1 MGTILDTLE
10 ETGLADDTLVIWTND
25 HGDALGAH
33 GGHADKEC
41 YMIEEILDIQLA
53 VRDPSR
59 PDLAGTKNTAFVN
72 TNDVPVTMLDATGL
86 SFDYEVPRMSLLDLM
101 YGEVEPRQYMVCTTN
116 GHFSDTRARTVYF
129 GDYKYT
135 YYTNDIDE
143 LYNLKED
150 PFEMTNLVFE
160 KDKQGIINLMKNMLY
175 NWHIEQRDNIPL
187 INI

>member
-1 MGTILDTLE
+1 MALAYAQTTMVDEAVGTILDTLD

-59 PDLAGTKNTAFVN
+59 PDLAGTKNTALVN
-72 TNDVPVTMLDATGL
+72 TNDVPVTMLDAMGL
-86 SFDYEVPRMSLLDLM
+86 SFDYEVPGMSLLDLM

-116 GHFSDTRARTVYF
+116 GHFSDTRARTAAISRQRNAGGVVQRYARRKIHLRRQRRNC
-129 GDYKYT
+129 GH
-135 YYTNDIDE
+135 
-143 LYNLKED
+143 YNRK
-150 PFEMTNLVFE
+150 
-160 KDKQGIINLMKNMLY
+160 MLA
-175 NWHIEQRDNIPL
+175 
-187 INI
+187 